1 MTCRVPVRPGG
12 LVRLVVCGV
21 VLVGCG
27 SAASDEN
34 QADPVGVTPTSQSAV
49 TVGVASSST
58 TDPHTTSVAPVS
70 TLVPTSVGGS
80 SPPPMSSVAVST
92 TTSVPVSTTST
103 VVPVSS
109 TTVVAVSSSVS
120 GSRVV
125 SLVIPDGTAAR
136 LVAGEDVGDVLP
148 SRLTLRVGDTLELVN
163 QDSVFHIYGPVSA
176 RAGETVRWLL
186 PQVGEFTGLCTS
198 NTERTVTLT
207 VVA

>member
-1 MTCRVPVRPGG
+1 MTSCGVGRHRGWC
-12 LVRLVVCGV
+12 RLVVCGV

-27 SAASDEN
+27 STASDEN

-49 TVGVASSST
+49 TVGESSST
-58 TDPHTTSVAPVS
+58 TGPRTTTVVPVS
-70 TLVPTSVGGS
+70 SLVPVVSSSVGGS
-80 SPPPMSSVAVST
+80 SLPSV
-92 TTSVPVSTTST
+92 TSVPVSTTST
-103 VVPVSS
+103 VVAVSS

-148 SRLTLRVGDTLELVN
+148 SRLMLRVGDTLELVN